1 MPDIN
6 LFNHPLVGTPFGTV
20 FDLCLILAAMAW
32 LLSVVT
38 REYSWVDRFWSIC
51 PIIYCLIVAASV
63 DFDVPRLNLMLIL
76 VSLWGVRLTF
86 NFARKGGFW
95 KGGEDYRWGI
105 VRERV
110 GELRFQ
116 VINLLFIAFG
126 QMLIIWLF
134 LAPVHLAWLGRDT
147 SLTWIDGISAALFL
161 VFLVGETIA
170 DEQMWAFQQAKKQ
183 KIAAGEEIT
192 QPFIKTGLFA
202 FCRHPNY
209 FCDIS
214 LWWVFYLFGV
224 AATGQW
230 LNWSGLGFIILTL
243 LFILTS
249 KLVESISLERY
260 PAYREYQESVP
271 QLMPFT
277 RIGCLKVRNDNGT
290 ELLS

>member
-1 MPDIN
+1 MF
-6 LFNHPLVGTPFGTV
+6 LF
-20 FDLCLILAAMAW
+20 
-32 LLSVVT
+32 
-38 REYSWVDRFWSIC
+38 
-51 PIIYCLIVAASV
+51 
-63 DFDVPRLNLMLIL
+63 
-76 VSLWGVRLTF
+76 
-86 NFARKGGFW
+86 
-95 KGGEDYRWGI
+95 
-105 VRERV
+105 
-110 GELRFQ
+110 
-116 VINLLFIAFG
+116 
-126 QMLIIWLF
+126 
-134 LAPVHLAWLGRDT
+134 
-147 SLTWIDGISAALFL
+147 
-161 VFLVGETIA
+161 GETIA
-170 DEQMWAFQQAKKQ
+170 DEQVWAFQQAKKQ

-192 QPFIKTGLFA
+192 QPFIKTGLFG

-249 KLVESISLERY
+249 RLVESISLERY
-260 PAYREYQESVP
+260 PTYREYQESVP